1 MNKIIIK
8 LNKKKGKYNI
18 KVSKRCYSKDKTL
31 KAVTNMLFDE
41 INKNLEVK

>member
-8 LNKKKGKYNI
+8 LNKKKLTYDI
-18 KVSKRCYSKDKTL
+18 KVFKKIRSKDKTL

>member
-8 LNKKKGKYNI
+8 LNKKKGTYNI
-18 KVSKRCYSKDKTL
+18 KVLKKIRSKDKTL

-41 INKNLEVK
+41 INKNMSI